1 MSKKE
6 IIVLAIV
13 GVLILAAIV
22 GIAVAKKTNQQ
33 QTIVNDFVAPPF
45 DAAAQ
50 TGQPTDVPENGAYG
64 ALALREDA
72 VVRMCANVFTEGNA
86 ALVYLTSESENVGW
100 IRIKLLDADGNVV
113 GESGLLRPGEYVRAV
128 QLNKAVSEGTMLT
141 VKILVY
147 EPETYVSIGSAGAQ
161 VRIAGPLK

>member
-6 IIVLAIV
+6 IIILAMV
-13 GVLILAAIV
+13 GVLMVAAIV
-22 GIAVAKKTNQQ
+22 GIIVAKKNNQQ
-33 QTIVNDFVAPPF
+33 QIIVNDFVAPPF

-50 TGQPTDVPENGAYG
+50 TGTPTDVPERGAYG

-86 ALVYLTSESENVGW
+86 ALLYLTSENENVGW
-100 IRIKLLDADGNVV
+100 IRVKLLDANGNLV
-113 GESGLLRPGEYVRAV
+113 GESGLIRPGEYVRAV
-128 QLNKAVSEGTMLT
+128 QLKQPVSEGTMLA

-147 EPETYVSIGSAGAQ
+147 EPETYLSIGSAGAQ
-161 VRIAGPLK
+161 VRIAGELQ